1 MTGRGTR
8 LIWALGDGAKGAL
21 GADDHA
27 GHVEGLS
34 LFVVRGGGPRVHEV
48 FEVVAA
54 DAADNLGVAGL
65 DFVAV
70 GLGDVDDA
78 TVYLRLQGV
87 AGELALKLG
96 GVDAAETGAAAVGE
110 DGLDLHDV
118 VDGLAVNHRVGAT
131 GVVADA
137 TANAGAVGTWW
148 DRGHSDSRGSR
159 AAG

>member
-1 MTGRGTR
+1 MLEDGDGG
-8 LIWALGDGAKGAL
+8 LAGANEVLEVDDGEAAHDWAGDEVDLGLGDGAEGAL

-34 LFVVRGGGPRVHEV
+34 LFVVRGGGPGVHEV

-78 TVYLRLQGV
+78 TVYLRL
-87 AGELALKLG
+87 
-96 GVDAAETGAAAVGE
+96 
-110 DGLDLHDV
+110 
-118 VDGLAVNHRVGAT
+118 
-131 GVVADA
+131 
-137 TANAGAVGTWW
+137 
-148 DRGHSDSRGSR
+148 
-159 AAG
+159 